1 RAFALRAPPAPRP
14 PLFPYTALFRSGLVE
29 PRPAALPL
37 RVQARAEAHHHDQ
50 PHGDQH
56 GGEGDRDPGGGEH
69 RPDHHQ
75 RESDQQGVAQGAH
88 DAREDVRA
96 LDVPARD
103 GVVRGGLAT
112 QLLAGGAG
120 ALSGAGPAVRVALAG
135 SVAAGVVPAVVG
147 RGTLADVGRRVL
159 AGPLAPRLPALVA
172 LVGSGRRARL
182 VLAPALVD
190 RAAGG
195 AHIAAGT

>member
-1 RAFALRAPPAPRP
+1 
-14 PLFPYTALFRSGLVE
+14 
-29 PRPAALPL
+29 
-37 RVQARAEAHHHDQ
+37 HDQ

-195 AHIAAGT
+195 AHIAAGTVTGPPGGVLRGRGLLAGGVPRRLLVGRPVGHGTPRLSGVSRR